1 MGNSASSGEG
11 GGSSDD
17 CSSTT
22 ANALGCSGDTAKA
35 IDFAMAAY
43 SDDGCGAACNMTA
56 VANDD
61 ARGVYDPK

>member
-1 MGNSASSGEG
+1 MGNSGSSEG
-11 GGSSDD
+11 SGGSSDG

-43 SDDGCGAACNMTA
+43 SDDGVGAACNMMA
-56 VANDD
+56 IVNDD